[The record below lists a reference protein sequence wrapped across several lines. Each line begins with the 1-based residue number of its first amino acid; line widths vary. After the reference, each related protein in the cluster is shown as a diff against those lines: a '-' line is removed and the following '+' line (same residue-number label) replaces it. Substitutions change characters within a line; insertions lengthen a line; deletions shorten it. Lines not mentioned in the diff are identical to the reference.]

1 MCLAIPCKI
10 TEIDENEVATV
21 QVGDSETFIQ
31 CSLMLLPE
39 PAGAGDFVLVHAGF
53 AINTV
58 EAEEAAKTIALI
70 KEMAELAGEQ
80 PLLNT
85 AFDMY

>member
-10 TEIDENEVATV
+10 IEVDENETATV

-39 PAGAGDFVLVHAGF
+39 PAGVGDFVLVHAGF

-80 PLLNT
+80 PLTNT

>member
-10 TEIDENEVATV
+10 TRIDENDMATA
-21 QVGDSETFIQ
+21 QVGDSETFIS

-39 PAGAGDFVLVHAGF
+39 PAAPGDYVLVHAGF
-53 AINTV
+53 AINVV

-70 KEMAELAGEQ
+70 KEMAQLAGEQ
-80 PLLNT
+80 PLTNT

>member
-10 TEIDENEVATV
+10 TSVDDNDIALVR
-21 QVGDSETFIQ
+21 VGDSETFIQ

-39 PAGAGDFVLVHAGF
+39 TPGLGDFVLVHAGF

-58 EAEEAAKTIALI
+58 EPEEAEKTISLI
-70 KEMAELAGEQ
+70 KEMAALAGEN

-85 AFDMY
+85 AFDLY